1 MNKHITS
8 RIALLGFTG
17 IALVASLFLQGCGKT
32 DENSFITGPTAMSER
47 PGDLIQEDYV
57 GIHPIAPPA
66 RPALHLISPNG
77 GEELVQGTM
86 SKIAWECIKEASFYN
101 LYLSGDNGKTYEPIA
116 EGLAAGTCFHEWKVA
131 GAASDLCLVKVE
143 AKNLTDLMMEDVSDK
158 SFRITA
164 PRVDSGGI
172 VMSERPGLPYEDDV
186 LSIRPIDPC
195 EFNRTAEVVFINY
208 SHSATYTVVVND
220 MDQGY
225 VLPEG
230 NLLVTVSE
238 GEVRWLLYEEGG
250 DGEPAFSGSLYAI
263 RCVNYTLRVGFDPRQ
278 PRMPAHA
285 EQ

>member
-17 IALVASLFLQGCGKT
+17 IALVASLFLQGCGQT

-77 GEELVQGTM
+77 GEELVQETM

-101 LYLSGDNGKTYEPIA
+101 LYLSGDGGKTYEPIA
-116 EGLAAGTCFHEWKVA
+116 EGLAAGSCLYEWKIA
-131 GAASDLCLVKVE
+131 STASDLCLVKVE
-143 AKNLTDLMMEDVSDK
+143 AKNLTGLVMEDVSDK
-158 SFRITA
+158 PFRITA

-172 VMSERPGLPYEDDV
+172 VMSERLGVPYEDDV
-186 LSIRPIDPC
+186 LPIRPIAPC
-195 EFNRTAEVVFINY
+195 QRNHTAEVSFNNTTKNTY
-208 SHSATYTVVVND
+208 SVIVNEQE
-220 MDQGY
+220 QG
-225 VLPEG
+225 LLMPLG
-230 NLLVTVSE
+230 NLLVTVAE
-238 GEVRWLLYEEGG
+238 GDVKWHLYGIPG
-250 DGEPAFSGSLYAI
+250 DGKPVFSGSLYAK
-263 RCVNYTLRVGFDPRQ
+263 RCGNYTVKVGFDPRQ
-278 PRMPAHA
+278 PRKPEHA